1 MQFVPIKRA
10 PRKTPMIV
18 SGLAHLA
25 LAGLLLWLVVLARS
39 RPVLLA
45 PPIAGNTQPVRV
57 QAVTLPPAKGAQLT
71 LAQKKPRHA
80 ARKPQ
85 PPPGAGDK
93 EGVAAIRAEA
103 RRETLALVQNF
114 KFRTTY
120 GFSPFP
126 RYELP
131 LQISGALPVISPDEL
146 PPRYEQYLIVEI
158 TIDSKGEVVD
168 ARLTAGQ
175 ADPKVTNKVLAAVR
189 QFKYRPATREGAP
202 IPSQT
207 DLVVHIPT

>member
-25 LAGLLLWLVVLARS
+25 LAALLLWLVALARS
-39 RPVLLA
+39 RPVLIA
-45 PPIAGNTQPVRV
+45 PPIAGNVQPVRV
-57 QAVTLPPAKGAQLT
+57 QAVTLPPAKGAQLA

-85 PPPGAGDK
+85 PPGAGDK

>member
-1 MQFVPIKRA
+1 MV
-10 PRKTPMIV
+10 V
-18 SGLAHLA
+18 SALAHLV

-39 RPVLLA
+39 RPILVA
-45 PPIAGNTQPVRV
+45 PPIAGNVQPVRM
-57 QAVTLPPAKGAQLT
+57 QAVALPPAKGARLA
-71 LAQKKPRHA
+71 LAQKKARHA

-85 PPPGAGDK
+85 PPPGTGSK

-103 RRETLALVQNF
+103 QRETAALVQNF

-158 TIDSKGEVVD
+158 TIDSNGEVVD